1 MQGGSYLGHVQWRA
15 ASTTPP
21 SLVAIFPAVAST
33 NIYANWM
40 SHGGAFRLSFNY
52 GWGVVRMANRIMPP
66 QYWHTEDYAPQELK
80 YDTILRRLPLETADL
95 ASAGYAVRHYR
106 EWIAHPGYDT
116 YWKAISDEESFA
128 QINVPVHTSGGW
140 FDIFLAGTINGFTG
154 VRKQGA
160 SEKARR
166 ETKMVI
172 GPWGHGPSRKFGDV
186 DFGPDAARV
195 LFDRELRW
203 FDHYLKGIDNG
214 IDREPPVE
222 IFYMGVN
229 KWKHEQDWPVP
240 GTKFTPFYLASNRT
254 LAAESAKV
262 AASDEYTYDPD
273 DPVPTVGGNNCCGS
287 PTLAGPRDQRVIEN
301 RKDVLRYSSCAAR
314 QSDCHCRT
322 IEDEVVRG
330 D

>member
-1 MQGGSYLGHVQWRA
+1 M
-15 ASTTPP
+15 
-21 SLVAIFPAVAST
+21 
-33 NIYANWM
+33 
-40 SHGGAFRLSFNY
+40 
-52 GWGVVRMANRIMPP
+52 
-66 QYWHTEDYAPQELK
+66 
-80 YDTILRRLPLETADL
+80 
-95 ASAGYAVRHYR
+95 AVRHSSC

-116 YWKAISDEESFA
+116 YWKAISDEECFA

-186 DFGPDAARV
+186 DFGPEAARV

-240 GTKFTPFYLASNRT
+240 GTKYTPFYLASNRT
-254 LAAESAKV
+254 LAAESGKV
-262 AASDEYTYDPD
+262 AASDEYTYNPD

-287 PTLAGPRDQRVIEN
+287 PTLLAHAINV
-301 RKDVLRYSSCAAR
+301 
-314 QSDCHCRT
+314 
-322 IEDEVVRG
+322 
-330 D
+330 